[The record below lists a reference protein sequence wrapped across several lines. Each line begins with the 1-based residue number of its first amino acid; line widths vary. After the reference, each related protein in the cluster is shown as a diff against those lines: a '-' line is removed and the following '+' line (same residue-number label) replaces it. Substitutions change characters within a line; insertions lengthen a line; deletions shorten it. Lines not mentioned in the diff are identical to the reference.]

1 MNEPDAYVFS
11 YCSCDLSVGQGM
23 CCSSRAAGAR
33 YAMACAR
40 DAHVSWAPILFALM
54 RCVPVW
60 CEGESMWTRE
70 AGSAATCIVH
80 ESVVSGQL
88 DTGPSRV
95 GPTVRS
101 GHWRMA
107 RDRDR
112 APGSPIARIE
122 GSYISCFLVLR
133 AWSGPDCGFV
143 RRSTSDARQSYGL
156 CEININC
163 VSTSRH
169 WPSPESPRHDASMIA
184 QGFGL
189 VG

>member
-1 MNEPDAYVFS
+1 
-11 YCSCDLSVGQGM
+11 
-23 CCSSRAAGAR
+23 
-33 YAMACAR
+33 
-40 DAHVSWAPILFALM
+40 
-54 RCVPVW
+54 
-60 CEGESMWTRE
+60 MWTRE

-88 DTGPSRV
+88 DTGPIGV

-112 APGSPIARIE
+112 TPGSGIVRLP
-122 GSYISCFLVLR
+122 GNTFLVLR

>member
-40 DAHVSWAPILFALM
+40 DAHVSWAPILFALT
-54 RCVPVW
+54 RCVSVW

-88 DTGPSRV
+88 DTGPSGV

-101 GHWRMA
+101 GHWLMA
-107 RDRDR
+107 RDRDAHPDR
-112 APGSPIARIE
+112 GDRTYPASWSCAR
-122 GSYISCFLVLR
+122 
-133 AWSGPDCGFV
+133 GPV
-143 RRSTSDARQSYGL
+143 RIVGL
-156 CEININC
+156 CDAARATRGRVMAYARLTLIA
-163 VSTSRH
+163 
-169 WPSPESPRHDASMIA
+169 SPRLDIGHDQSHPATM
-184 QGFGL
+184 L
-189 VG
+189 R

>member
-40 DAHVSWAPILFALM
+40 DAHVSWAPILFALT

-88 DTGPSRV
+88 DTGPIGV

-112 APGSPIARIE
+112 TPGSGIVH
-122 GSYISCFLVLR
+122 LDLR
-133 AWSGPDCGFV
+133 ALPGNTRPGPARVVRSGLWVCATQHE
-143 RRSTSDARQSYGL
+143 RREAELWLMRD
-156 CEININC
+156 
-163 VSTSRH
+163 
-169 WPSPESPRHDASMIA
+169 
-184 QGFGL
+184 
-189 VG
+189 

>member
-23 CCSSRAAGAR
+23 CCSSRAAGPR

-40 DAHVSWAPILFALM
+40 DAHVSWAPILFALT

-88 DTGPSRV
+88 DTGPSGV

-112 APGSPIARIE
+112 ASRIQIARIE
-122 GSYISCFLVLR
+122 GSYISWT
-133 AWSGPDCGFV
+133 WSCARGPV
-143 RRSTSDARQSYGL
+143 RIVGL
-156 CEININC
+156 CDAARATRGRVMAYARLTLIA
-163 VSTSRH
+163 
-169 WPSPESPRHDASMIA
+169 SPRLDIGHHQSHPATM
-184 QGFGL
+184 L
-189 VG
+189 R